1 MRGTPLNISQGWET
15 GRSQNLQDRRVTI
28 TEIEQELDPSQE
40 PVHSVVYNSRAYSN
54 ICAE

>member
-1 MRGTPLNISQGWET
+1 MRNW
-15 GRSQNLQDRRVTI
+15 NLEDRRVTI

-40 PVHSVVYNSRAYSN
+40 PVHSVVYNGLAYSN